1 MRSCREGLGAPSQ
14 ARERAGEAPRGKAR
28 EGNGQL
34 DCGEETTP
42 EAPLQREAGFAPEAS
57 GRRRGPRAQFHG
69 NSGGMVVESS
79 DGKYYGSS
87 FGGQVVFL
95 LA

>member
-1 MRSCREGLGAPSQ
+1 MSP
-14 ARERAGEAPRGKAR
+14 ARPGERAGEAPRGKAR

-34 DCGEETTP
+34 DCGEESRP

-69 NSGGMVVESS
+69 NSGVMVVDTS
-79 DGKYYGSS
+79 DGKYHGSS